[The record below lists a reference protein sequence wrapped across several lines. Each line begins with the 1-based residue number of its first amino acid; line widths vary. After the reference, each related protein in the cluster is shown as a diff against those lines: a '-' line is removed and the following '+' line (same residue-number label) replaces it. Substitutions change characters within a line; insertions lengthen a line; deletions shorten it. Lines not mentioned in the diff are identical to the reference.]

1 MKSSKSSKISRLLR
15 LLLGLVIIGAASLV
29 FVLKS
34 PFFDVKELNIEGISD
49 LESAVA
55 NNAIWKNIDGKKIFN
70 INQKYISDV
79 IERSSPEYK
88 VTSYSY
94 TFPNKIH
101 LTLGKREAKYIIQA
115 SNGFFSADAEGFIIE
130 KLSTSKY
137 SNVIYDKSIETG
149 KKVSDLY
156 LKAALSYANLN
167 QIINVSDNKITITL
181 KNGGT
186 VILPVDSAVKNISEL
201 SKTLQ
206 KIIQKYTIEG
216 RELELI
222 DLRFSK
228 PLVKYN

>member
-1 MKSSKSSKISRLLR
+1 MKSSKSSKISRFLR

-34 PFFDVKELNIEGISD
+34 QFFDVKELNIEGISD

-101 LTLGKREAKYIIQA
+101 LTLGKREAKYTIQA
-115 SNGFFSADAEGFIIE
+115 SNGFFSADDEGFIIE

-137 SNVIYDKSIETG
+137 SNVIYD
-149 KKVSDLY
+149 
-156 LKAALSYANLN
+156 
-167 QIINVSDNKITITL
+167 
-181 KNGGT
+181 
-186 VILPVDSAVKNISEL
+186 
-201 SKTLQ
+201 
-206 KIIQKYTIEG
+206 
-216 RELELI
+216 
-222 DLRFSK
+222 
-228 PLVKYN
+228 